1 VYVYPFVLFL
11 LAIVLSVLGYTDYD
25 YSFGIFKLFL
35 EKTEAAI
42 KNGQSRETG
51 KIRYTKHMTTKKCS
65 LRNYLYKVL
74 SKRTPENISPTL
86 EQQKNVI
93 AAEKLVYN

>member
-51 KIRYTKHMTTKKCS
+51 KIRYTKHMTTKNVPYEITCIKY
-65 LRNYLYKVL
+65 YLKEHQ
-74 SKRTPENISPTL
+74 KISRRLWNNKKTS
-86 EQQKNVI
+86 
-93 AAEKLVYN
+93 